1 MYPYKMFNKT
11 YMNNTRNISNMNNN
25 QMSLLSLINSPVL
38 VLEHNHPLIYSFTL
52 DRLKFGDSWRCNKC
66 SSIFPYTIPSFYCIF
81 CDFDL
86 CEKCLLQHQ
95 IFEVILYDYNYHLFD
110 KIPNNSNQLF
120 NWQSIFPCHQHLLTL
135 IKKINNNYNWKC
147 NVCNMF
153 YDNSQAFY
161 YCSLCDFYLC
171 QKCVIQWMS
180 YMNTS
185 LNNLN
190 NSGNINNSNNG
201 TNYGTNNGTN
211 NGASNGSN
219 LKMENPHY
227 FSNN

>member
-1 MYPYKMFNKT
+1 MFPYQMFNKT
-11 YMNNTRNISNMNNN
+11 YMNNNMNLNNINNN

-38 VLEHNHPLIYSFTL
+38 VLDHNHPLIYSFTL
-52 DRLKFGDSWRCNKC
+52 DRAKFGTNWRCNKC
-66 SSIFPYTIPSFYCIF
+66 SSFFAYNIPSFYCIF

-110 KIPNNSNQLF
+110 NIPNNSNQLF

-135 IKKINNNYNWKC
+135 IKKTNNNYNWKC

-171 QKCVIQWMS
+171 QKCVIQWMAF
-180 YMNTS
+180 MNS
-185 LNNLN
+185 QLKMNLNIANNMGDNSGNNNGN
-190 NSGNINNSNNG
+190 NSGSD
-201 TNYGTNNGTN
+201 
-211 NGASNGSN
+211 
-219 LKMENPHY
+219 LKVDNPKY
-227 FSNN
+227 LSADQLK